1 MAYYE
6 IRCIFERCPCSKK
19 IILASRSEII
29 SHFKHHDYIELL
41 EQCVR
46 FGLIKNKFERRS
58 PQWLA
63 ENLLDYCKGE
73 VEKK

>member
-1 MAYYE
+1 MSHFK
-6 IRCIFERCPCSKK
+6 IKCIFEKCSCSKK

-29 SHFKHHDYIELL
+29 LHFKHHDYIELL
-41 EQCVR
+41 EKAVK
-46 FGLIKNKFERRS
+46 FGLIKNKSERRS

-73 VEKK
+73 VE